1 MDRSLY
7 IAMNGA
13 KQTLQAQTAN
23 ANNLANTQTVG
34 FKSDYEQFRAMPAFG
49 PGYPSRVYAMS
60 ERPGSDLSMGGLQ
73 TTGRELDVA
82 IHGDGWFAVQ
92 AKDGTEAYTR
102 AGDLRITPEG
112 LLQNGAGLQVLGE
125 AGQPIAIP
133 PAQKIEIG
141 RDGTISIIPQGS
153 NATTL
158 ALVDR
163 IKMVNPGNENLEK
176 LEDGLMHLK
185 QVGAAPLQPD
195 ANVNLIQGS
204 LEGSNVNAVSAMVEM
219 IELARNFELQT
230 KVMKNVDDNAGI
242 TAKLMQ
248 MA

>member
-13 KQTLQAQTAN
+13 KQTLLAQTAN
-23 ANNLANTQTVG
+23 SNNLANTQTVG
-34 FKSDYEQFRAMPAFG
+34 FKSDFEQFRAMPAFG
-49 PGYPSRVYAMS
+49 PGYPSRVYAMT
-60 ERPGSDLSMGGLQ
+60 ERPGTDLSMGALQ
-73 TTGRELDVA
+73 TTGRELDIA
-82 IHGDGWFAVQ
+82 INGEGWFAVK
-92 AKDGTEAYTR
+92 AKDGSEAFTR

-112 LLQNGAGLQVLGE
+112 LLVNGSGQQLLGE
-125 AGQPIAIP
+125 QGQPIAIP
-133 PAQKIEIG
+133 PAQKVEIG

-158 ALVDR
+158 AVLDR
-163 IKMVNPGNENLEK
+163 IKLVNPGNDKLEK
-176 LEDGLMHLK
+176 REDGLMHLK
-185 QVGAAPLQPD
+185 QADGPPIPPD
-195 ANVNLIQGS
+195 ADVKLVQGA
-204 LEGSNVNAVSAMVEM
+204 LEGSNVSAMSAMVEM

-230 KVMKNVDDNAGI
+230 KVMKDVDDNASV

>member
-23 ANNLANTQTVG
+23 ANNLANSQTIG
-34 FKSDYEQFRAMPAFG
+34 FKSDFEQFRAMPVFG
-49 PGYPSRVYAMS
+49 PGYPSRVYTMT
-60 ERPGSDLSMGGLQ
+60 ERPGTDLAIGSLQ
-73 TTGRELDVA
+73 TTGRDLDIA
-82 IHGDGWFAVQ
+82 INGDGWFAVR
-92 AKDGTEAYTR
+92 AKDGSEAYTR
-102 AGDLRITPEG
+102 AGDLRITPQG
-112 LLQNGAGLQVLGE
+112 LLENGAGQQLLGE
-125 AGQPIAIP
+125 QGQPIAIP
-133 PAQKIEIG
+133 PSQKVEIG

-158 ALVDR
+158 AQLDR
-163 IKMVNPGNENLEK
+163 IKLVNPGNENLEK
-176 LEDGLMHLK
+176 REDGLMHLK
-185 QVGAAPLQPD
+185 QVGAAPPPPD
-195 ANVNLIQGS
+195 ANVKLVQGS

-219 IELARNFELQT
+219 IELARNFEMQT
-230 KVMKNVDDNAGI
+230 KVMKNVDENAGV